1 MENYEQMLA
10 DIQHTTDQIKT
21 LQETLR
27 SQYAHAVEEVM
38 AGRLTDEKQ
47 INRLN
52 TDLIDLGD
60 DIRFYELS
68 RRLWAAIYRNC
79 PQIVHKGLKA
89 MYRWASVSLQKEGE

>member
-10 DIQHTTDQIKT
+10 DIQHTTDQIKV

-52 TDLIDLGD
+52 TDLVDLGD

-68 RRLWAAIYRNC
+68 RKLWAAIYRNC
-79 PQIVHKGLKA
+79 PQLTPKGAKA